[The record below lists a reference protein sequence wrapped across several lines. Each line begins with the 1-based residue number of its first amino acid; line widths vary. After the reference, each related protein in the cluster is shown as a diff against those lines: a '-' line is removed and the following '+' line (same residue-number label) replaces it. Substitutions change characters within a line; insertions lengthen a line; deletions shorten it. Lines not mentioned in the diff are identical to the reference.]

1 MKIRRNLLLFPEAGM
16 RSVSITQSV
25 SPRDAFRQAEVN
37 KNKVRTVG
45 QNGKISKMASEQK
58 AAEAKV

>member
-1 MKIRRNLLLFPEAGM
+1 MFPEAGM